1 MNRCGE
7 AFSWLKRIGWATL
20 WLELGVAACGGGS
33 SNAPA
38 VKAPAGKGAEAEPV
52 PKPAESNGASAHAE
66 AETPPGSIASI
77 PERCAEGQAE
87 GICAPPKSFVQVLCG
102 SFPKP
107 DVALI
112 LFSKKSPFTRVYLN
126 RNLEGWYTSGQQS
139 TSAKLVF
146 DEEVVVLAHPKAAKG
161 GMVIGSGATNYDVL
175 RLDGVCSS
183 VEPEAIS
190 LKRPPSPKYAAV
202 PWQQLERNVREALL
216 HDPAIEKADAARRK
230 ECKGT
235 TSLGMLSPSCAK
247 ADDRLSAAIAA
258 YVTGGGTTPLPE
270 PPPR

>member
-1 MNRCGE
+1 M
-7 AFSWLKRIGWATL
+7 SWFVLT
-20 WLELGVAACGGGS
+20 VAACGGSS
-33 SNAPA
+33 SNGPA
-38 VKAPAGKGAEAEPV
+38 VKAPAGKGAEGEPAT
-52 PKPAESNGASAHAE
+52 KTDGSNGASAHAE
-66 AETPPGSIASI
+66 TEAAPGTIANV
-77 PERCAEGQAE
+77 PDRCADGQVE
-87 GICAPPKSFVQVLCG
+87 GICAPPKAFVQALCG

-146 DEEVVVLAHPKAAKG
+146 DEEVIVLAHPKAAKG

-190 LKRPPSPKYAAV
+190 LKRPPSPKYASV
-202 PWQQLERNVREALL
+202 PWQRLERNVREALL
-216 HDPAIEKADAARRK
+216 QDPNIEKADASRRK

-258 YVTGGGTTPLPE
+258 YVTSGGTTPLPA

>member
-1 MNRCGE
+1 M
-7 AFSWLKRIGWATL
+7 L
-20 WLELGVAACGGGS
+20 WLDLGVAACGGSS
-33 SNAPA
+33 SNAAA
-38 VKAPAGKGAEAEPV
+38 VKAPAGKGAEAEPAA
-52 PKPAESNGASAHAE
+52 KPAEAKGSHTETE
-66 AETPPGSIASI
+66 ATPGSVASI
-77 PERCAEGQAE
+77 PERCAEGQME
-87 GICAPPKSFVQVLCG
+87 GICAPPKTFVEVLCG

-126 RNLEGWYTSGQQS
+126 RNLEGWYSSGQQS
-139 TSAKLVF
+139 TSAKLIF
-146 DEEVVVLAHPKAAKG
+146 DEEVIVLAHLKPAKG

-190 LKRPPSPKYAAV
+190 LKRPPSPKYASV
-202 PWQQLERNVREALL
+202 PWQHLEQNVRDALL
-216 HDPAIEKADAARRK
+216 HDPGIEKADAARRK

-235 TSLGMLSPSCAK
+235 TSLGMLSPGCAK
-247 ADDRLSAAIAA
+247 ADDRLSAAIAT
-258 YVTGGGTTPLPE
+258 YVTSGGTTPLPA

>member
-1 MNRCGE
+1 
-7 AFSWLKRIGWATL
+7 L
-20 WLELGVAACGGGS
+20 WFELGVAACGGSS
-33 SNAPA
+33 SNTQA
-38 VKAPAGKGAEAEPV
+38 VKAPAGKGAESEPV
-52 PKPAESNGASAHAE
+52 AKTAESNGASDHGETE
-66 AETPPGSIASI
+66 AKPGSIVNI
-77 PERCAEGQAE
+77 PEQCAEGQAE
-87 GICAPPKSFVQVLCG
+87 GICAPPKSFVQALCG
-102 SFPKP
+102 SYPKP
-107 DVALI
+107 DMALI

-139 TSAKLVF
+139 TSAKLIF
-146 DEEVVVLAHPKAAKG
+146 DEEVIVLAHPKPAKG

-190 LKRPPSPKYAAV
+190 LKRPPSPKHASV
-202 PWQQLERNVREALL
+202 PWQQLEQNVRQALL
-216 HDPAIEKADAARRK
+216 QDPAIEKADTARRK

-247 ADDRLSAAIAA
+247 ADDRLSAAIAS
-258 YVTGGGTTPLPE
+258 YVTNGGTTPLPA